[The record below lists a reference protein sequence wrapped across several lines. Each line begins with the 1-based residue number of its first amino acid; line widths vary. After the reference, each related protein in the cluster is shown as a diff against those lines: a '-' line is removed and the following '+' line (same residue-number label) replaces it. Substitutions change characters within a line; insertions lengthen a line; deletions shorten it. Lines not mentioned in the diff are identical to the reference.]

1 MNGVHARTRC
11 VTTLH
16 EHGGFALMLQALAG
30 LCVLVI
36 IGAILFPPEK
46 RQQL

>member
-1 MNGVHARTRC
+1 
-11 VTTLH
+11 
-16 EHGGFALMLQALAG
+16 MLQALGG